1 MPNIT
6 MRQMLEAGVHFGHQ
20 TRYWDPKM
28 APYIFG
34 ARGKIHIINLE
45 KSLPML
51 LDSMNFISSVAAKR
65 GNIIFVGTKRAA
77 SKSIAEEAQR
87 CGMPYVSH
95 RWLGGMLT
103 NFRTIRQ
110 SIKRLRQIE
119 KMEEDGSFARLV
131 KKEVLQLTREQEKLE
146 RTLGGIKDM
155 KGLPDA
161 MFVVDVGHEDI
172 AVKEARK
179 LGIPVIAVV
188 DTNCSPNDIDYVI
201 PGNDDA
207 IRSIRLYTQLAA
219 DAVLEGRASVP
230 HIEETDEFVELD
242 EHGNPI
248 KRAAKDEKAAKKKV
262 AKKVVAKKAPQVAE
276 EAVEKIEAKAAE
288 VAEKVKAEVTEL
300 AEKVETAAAEVT
312 EKVKAEAVEVTGKA
326 KAEVTKV
333 VEKVK
338 VEAVEV
344 TEKVKVE
351 AAEVTGKA
359 KAEVT
364 KVVEKVKAE
373 AVEVTEKVKAE
384 AAEVTGKAKAEVTKV
399 VEKVKAEAVEVTEK
413 VKAEAAE
420 VTGKAKAEVAKVV
433 EKVKAEASKVAEKVE
448 TAAEEIKD
456 KVEAA
461 TPKKKA
467 TAKKKVAKKKTTKK
481 KVAKKVAE
489 D

>member
-1 MPNIT
+1 

-51 LDSMNFISSVAAKR
+51 VDAMNFIGKTASKR
-65 GNIIFVGTKRAA
+65 GNVIFVGTKRAA

-131 KKEVLQLTREQEKLE
+131 KKEVLQLTRERDKLE
-146 RTLGGIKDM
+146 KSLGGIKDM

-161 MFVVDVGHEDI
+161 MFVIDVGHEDI

-207 IRSIRLYTQLAA
+207 IRSIRDSFNSPVHPT
-219 DAVLEGRASVP
+219 GGRCHPGRSCSRAS
-230 HIEETDEFVELD
+230 HRR
-242 EHGNPI
+242 
-248 KRAAKDEKAAKKKV
+248 KR
-262 AKKVVAKKAPQVAE
+262 
-276 EAVEKIEAKAAE
+276 
-288 VAEKVKAEVTEL
+288 
-300 AEKVETAAAEVT
+300 
-312 EKVKAEAVEVTGKA
+312 
-326 KAEVTKV
+326 
-333 VEKVK
+333 
-338 VEAVEV
+338 
-344 TEKVKVE
+344 
-351 AAEVTGKA
+351 
-359 KAEVT
+359 
-364 KVVEKVKAE
+364 
-373 AVEVTEKVKAE
+373 
-384 AAEVTGKAKAEVTKV
+384 
-399 VEKVKAEAVEVTEK
+399 
-413 VKAEAAE
+413 
-420 VTGKAKAEVAKVV
+420 
-433 EKVKAEASKVAEKVE
+433 
-448 TAAEEIKD
+448 
-456 KVEAA
+456 
-461 TPKKKA
+461 
-467 TAKKKVAKKKTTKK
+467 
-481 KVAKKVAE
+481 
-489 D
+489 

>member
-51 LDSMNFISSVAAKR
+51 VDSMNFMGSIASKR
-65 GNIIFVGTKRAA
+65 GSVIFVGTKRAA
-77 SKSIAEEAQR
+77 AKSVAEEAQR

-110 SIKRLRQIE
+110 SIKRLSQIE
-119 KMEEDGSFARLV
+119 KMEEDGTFARLV
-131 KKEVLQLTREQEKLE
+131 KKEVLQLTRERDKLE
-146 RTLGGIKDM
+146 KTLGGIKEM
-155 KGLPDA
+155 KKLPDA
-161 MFVVDVGHEDI
+161 MFVLDVGHEDI

-188 DTNCSPNDIDYVI
+188 DTNCSPNNIDYVI

-219 DAVLEGRASVP
+219 DAILEGRASVP
-230 HIEETDEFVELD
+230 HIEDADEFVELD
-242 EHGNPI
+242 EYGNPV
-248 KRAAKDEKAAKKKV
+248 KRAAKAPKAKAEAAPKKKV
-262 AKKVVAKKAPQVAE
+262 AKKVVVKKAP
-276 EAVEKIEAKAAE
+276 AAADDSS
-288 VAEKVKAEVTEL
+288 VAEKVEAK
-300 AEKVETAAAEVT
+300 AAEVT
-312 EKVKAEAVEVTGKA
+312 EKVKAEV
-326 KAEVTKV
+326 AEVT
-333 VEKVK
+333 EK
-338 VEAVEV
+338 AAEV
-344 TEKVKVE
+344 TEKVKAEV
-351 AAEVTGKA
+351 AEVTEKVA
-359 KAEVT
+359 EVAEKVKAEATEVAEKVVAEVAEVAEKVKAEAP

-373 AVEVTEKVKAE
+373 VE
-384 AAEVTGKAKAEVTKV
+384 
-399 VEKVKAEAVEVTEK
+399 
-413 VKAEAAE
+413 
-420 VTGKAKAEVAKVV
+420 
-433 EKVKAEASKVAEKVE
+433 KVAEKVE
-448 TAAEEIKD
+448 AVVEEVAE
-456 KVEAA
+456 KVEPAA
-461 TPKKKA
+461 TKKKV
-467 TAKKKVAKKKTTKK
+467 AKKKVAKKKTTKK

>member
-1 MPNIT
+1 MANIT

-20 TRYWDPKM
+20 TRYWNPKM

-34 ARGKIHIINLE
+34 SRGKIHIINLE

-51 LDSMNFISSVAAKR
+51 VDSMNFIGSIAAKR
-65 GNIIFVGTKRAA
+65 GSVIFVGTKRAA

-119 KMEEDGSFARLV
+119 KMEEDGSFLRLV
-131 KKEVLQLTREQEKLE
+131 KKEVLQLTREHDKLE
-146 RTLGGIKDM
+146 KTLGGIKDM
-155 KGLPDA
+155 KNLPDA

-188 DTNCSPNDIDYVI
+188 DTNCSPNNIDYVI

-230 HIEETDEFVELD
+230 HIEDTDEFVELD

-248 KRAAKDEKAAKKKV
+248 KRAAKAPKTKAEKGSKKKV
-262 AKKVVAKKAPQVAE
+262 AKKVVVKKAPAVAVEVAE
-276 EAVEKIEAKAAE
+276 KAKAKTAEVAEKVIAEATGLTEKVKAEATEVAEKAKAKTTEVAKKVLAEASELTEKVTAEATEVAEKVITEATE
-288 VAEKVKAEVTEL
+288 VAEKVKAGATKL
-300 AEKVETAAAEVT
+300 TEKVKSEAGKAA
-312 EKVKAEAVEVTGKA
+312 EKVKAEAT
-326 KAEVTKV
+326 
-333 VEKVK
+333 
-338 VEAVEV
+338 
-344 TEKVKVE
+344 
-351 AAEVTGKA
+351 
-359 KAEVT
+359 
-364 KVVEKVKAE
+364 
-373 AVEVTEKVKAE
+373 
-384 AAEVTGKAKAEVTKV
+384 
-399 VEKVKAEAVEVTEK
+399 
-413 VKAEAAE
+413 
-420 VTGKAKAEVAKVV
+420 
-433 EKVKAEASKVAEKVE
+433 KVAEKVE
-448 TAAEEIKD
+448 TAAEELAE

-461 TPKKKA
+461 VPRKKA
-467 TAKKKVAKKKTTKK
+467 TAKKKVAKKKVTKK
-481 KVAKKVAE
+481 KVAQKKTSKKTVAKKAAE

>member
-1 MPNIT
+1 MANIT

-51 LDSMNFISSVAAKR
+51 VDSMNFIGNIASKR
-65 GNIIFVGTKRAA
+65 GSVIFVGTKRAA
-77 SKSIAEEAQR
+77 SKSIEEEAQR

-131 KKEVLQLTREQEKLE
+131 KKEVLQLTREQDKLE
-146 RTLGGIKDM
+146 KTLGGIKDM
-155 KGLPDA
+155 KNLPDA
-161 MFVVDVGHEDI
+161 MFVIDVGHEDI

-188 DTNCSPNDIDYVI
+188 DTNCSPNDVDYVI

-230 HIEETDEFVELD
+230 HIDDADEFVELD
-242 EHGNPI
+242 EYGNPV
-248 KRAAKDEKAAKKKV
+248 KRSAKAPKAKTDPAAKKKV
-262 AKKVVAKKAPQVAE
+262 AKKVVTKKAPVVAE
-276 EAVEKIEAKAAE
+276 VAEKAKAEVAEVVEKVEAKATEVVEKVKAEAAEVAEKVEAKATEVVEKVKAEATEIAEKAEAKAAE
-288 VAEKVKAEVTEL
+288 VAEKVEAKTTEVV
-300 AEKVETAAAEVT
+300 K
-312 EKVKAEAVEVTGKA
+312 KVKAKATEVAEKAEA
-326 KAEVTKV
+326 KAAEV
-333 VEKVK
+333 VEKV
-338 VEAVEV
+338 E
-344 TEKVKVE
+344 
-351 AAEVTGKA
+351 A
-359 KAEVT
+359 KAT
-364 KVVEKVKAE
+364 
-373 AVEVTEKVKAE
+373 
-384 AAEVTGKAKAEVTKV
+384 
-399 VEKVKAEAVEVTEK
+399 
-413 VKAEAAE
+413 
-420 VTGKAKAEVAKVV
+420 
-433 EKVKAEASKVAEKVE
+433 KVAEKVKAKVTE
-448 TAAEEIKD
+448 KAEAAVEEIAE

-461 TPKKKA
+461 AEKVAA

-481 KVAKKVAE
+481 TVAKKAAE

>member
-51 LDSMNFISSVAAKR
+51 VDSMNFIGGIAAKR
-65 GNIIFVGTKRAA
+65 GSIIFVGTKRAA
-77 SKSIAEEAQR
+77 SKAVTEEAQR

-131 KKEVLQLTREQEKLE
+131 KKEVLQLTRERDKLE
-146 RTLGGIKDM
+146 KTLGGIKDM
-155 KGLPDA
+155 KKLPDA
-161 MFVVDVGHEDI
+161 MFVLDVGHEDI

-188 DTNCSPNDIDYVI
+188 DTNCSPNNIDYVI

-219 DAVLEGRASVP
+219 DAILEGRASVP
-230 HIEETDEFVELD
+230 HIEDSDEFVELD

-248 KRAAKDEKAAKKKV
+248 KRAAKASKAKAQAAPKKKV
-262 AKKVVAKKAPQVAE
+262 AKKVVAKKAPEATKENTVAE
-276 EAVEKIEAKAAE
+276 VAEKVAAVATEVTEKVAEKAAEVKEDATEVAEKVAAVAAEVTEKVKEEVAEVAEKVAEKATEVKEEAAE
-288 VAEKVKAEVTEL
+288 VAEKVKAEVTEI
-300 AEKVETAAAEVT
+300 AEKVKAEVTDVTEKAKAEASDVAEKIAAKAAEVT
-312 EKVKAEAVEVTGKA
+312 EKVKAEA
-326 KAEVTKV
+326 
-333 VEKVK
+333 
-338 VEAVEV
+338 
-344 TEKVKVE
+344 
-351 AAEVTGKA
+351 
-359 KAEVT
+359 
-364 KVVEKVKAE
+364 
-373 AVEVTEKVKAE
+373 
-384 AAEVTGKAKAEVTKV
+384 
-399 VEKVKAEAVEVTEK
+399 
-413 VKAEAAE
+413 
-420 VTGKAKAEVAKVV
+420 AKVV
-433 EKVKAEASKVAEKVE
+433 EKVEAAVEEIAEKVE
-448 TAAEEIKD
+448 AA
-456 KVEAA
+456 A
-461 TPKKKA
+461 PKKKA
-467 TAKKKVAKKKTTKK
+467 ASKKKVAKKKTTKK
-481 KVAKKVAE
+481 KVAKKAAE

>member
-51 LDSMNFISSVAAKR
+51 LDSMNFIGGIAAKR

-146 RTLGGIKDM
+146 KTLGGIKDM

-161 MFVVDVGHEDI
+161 MFVIDVGHEDI

-188 DTNCSPNDIDYVI
+188 DTNCSPNDLDYVI

-219 DAVLEGRASVP
+219 DAILEGRASVP
-230 HIEETDEFVELD
+230 HIEDSDEFVELD
-242 EHGNPI
+242 EYGNPI
-248 KRAAKDEKAAKKKV
+248 KRAAKAPKAKADKAAPKTV
-262 AKKVVAKKAPQVAE
+262 AKKVVVKKAPEVA
-276 EAVEKIEAKAAE
+276 EKIEAKAAE
-288 VAEKVKAEVTEL
+288 VTEKVKA
-300 AEKVETAAAEVT
+300 KAAEVT
-312 EKVKAEAVEVTGKA
+312 EKVKAEVAEVTEKVEA
-326 KAEVTKV
+326 AAEELTEKVKAEVAEVAGKVKVEATKV
-333 VEKVK
+333 VEKAKADTAEVTEKVK
-338 VEAVEV
+338 TEASKVAEKVKAEATKVAEKAKADTAEV

-351 AAEVTGKA
+351 VSEVA
-359 KAEVT
+359 
-364 KVVEKVKAE
+364 EKVK
-373 AVEVTEKVKAE
+373 T
-384 AAEVTGKAKAEVTKV
+384 
-399 VEKVKAEAVEVTEK
+399 
-413 VKAEAAE
+413 
-420 VTGKAKAEVAKVV
+420 
-433 EKVKAEASKVAEKVE
+433 EASKVAEKVKAE
-448 TAAEEIKD
+448 AKKVVEKVEAAAEEIAE

-461 TPKKKA
+461 APKKKA
-467 TAKKKVAKKKTTKK
+467 AAKKKVAKKKTTKK
-481 KVAKKVAE
+481 KVAKKAAE

>member
-51 LDSMNFISSVAAKR
+51 IDSMNFIGKIASKR
-65 GNIIFVGTKRAA
+65 GSVIFVGTKRAA
-77 SKSIAEEAQR
+77 SKSVTEEAQR

-131 KKEVLQLTREQEKLE
+131 KKEVLQLTRERDKLE
-146 RTLGGIKDM
+146 KTLGGIKDM
-155 KGLPDA
+155 KNLPDA

-219 DAVLEGRASVP
+219 DAVLEGRAAVP
-230 HIEETDEFVELD
+230 HIDDSDEFVELD

-248 KRAAKDEKAAKKKV
+248 KREAKAPKAKANKAAPKKV
-262 AKKVVAKKAPQVAE
+262 AKKVVVKKAPEVAAKVEAVVEKVEAVVEKVEAAAE
-276 EAVEKIEAKAAE
+276 ELT
-288 VAEKVKAEVTEL
+288 EKVKAEVTEV
-300 AEKVETAAAEVT
+300 AEKVKTEAGKVVEKAKAEATEVTEKVKTEVTEVT
-312 EKVKAEAVEVTGKA
+312 EKVKAEVT
-326 KAEVTKV
+326 EVTK
-333 VEKVK
+333 
-338 VEAVEV
+338 
-344 TEKVKVE
+344 
-351 AAEVTGKA
+351 
-359 KAEVT
+359 
-364 KVVEKVKAE
+364 
-373 AVEVTEKVKAE
+373 KVKAE
-384 AAEVTGKAKAEVTKV
+384 AAKV
-399 VEKVKAEAVEVTEK
+399 VEKV
-413 VKAEAAE
+413 EAA
-420 VTGKAKAEVAKVV
+420 AE
-433 EKVKAEASKVAEKVE
+433 EIAEKVE
-448 TAAEEIKD
+448 A
-456 KVEAA
+456 VV
-461 TPKKKA
+461 PKKKA

-481 KVAKKVAE
+481 KVAKKAAE

>member
-51 LDSMNFISSVAAKR
+51 VDAMNFIGKTASKR
-65 GNIIFVGTKRAA
+65 GNVIFVGTKRAA

-131 KKEVLQLTREQEKLE
+131 KKEVLQLTRERDKLE
-146 RTLGGIKDM
+146 KSLGGIKDM

-161 MFVVDVGHEDI
+161 MFVIDVGHEDI

-219 DAVLEGRASVP
+219 DAILEGRAAVP
-230 HIEETDEFVELD
+230 HIDESDEFVELD
-242 EHGNPI
+242 EHGDPV
-248 KRAAKDEKAAKKKV
+248 KRSSKPEKAKASKKKV
-262 AKKVVAKKAPQVAE
+262 AKKVVTKKAP
-276 EAVEKIEAKAAE
+276 
-288 VAEKVKAEVTEL
+288 
-300 AEKVETAAAEVT
+300 AAAEAAPVAAA
-312 EKVKAEAVEVTGKA
+312 EAPEAEAEAAEAPVAEAVE
-326 KAEVTKV
+326 
-333 VEKVK
+333 
-338 VEAVEV
+338 
-344 TEKVKVE
+344 E
-351 AAEVTGKA
+351 AAEAPV
-359 KAEVT
+359 
-364 KVVEKVKAE
+364 AE
-373 AVEVTEKVKAE
+373 AVEEAAETPVAEAPEAAAEPAEASAEKAE
-384 AAEVTGKAKAEVTKV
+384 AAP
-399 VEKVKAEAVEVTEK
+399 EK
-413 VKAEAAE
+413 AAE
-420 VTGKAKAEVAKVV
+420 KAA
-433 EKVKAEASKVAEKVE
+433 
-448 TAAEEIKD
+448 
-456 KVEAA
+456 
-461 TPKKKA
+461 PKKKA
-467 TAKKKVAKKKTTKK
+467 AAKKVAKKKVAKKKTTKK
-481 KVAKKVAE
+481 KVAKKAAE

>member
-51 LDSMNFISSVAAKR
+51 VDSMNFIGGIAAKR

-77 SKSIAEEAQR
+77 SKAIAEEAQR

-146 RTLGGIKDM
+146 KTLGGIKDM

-161 MFVVDVGHEDI
+161 MFVIDVGHEDI

-219 DAVLEGRASVP
+219 DAILEGRASVP
-230 HIEETDEFVELD
+230 HIEDSDEFVELD
-242 EHGNPI
+242 EYGNPI
-248 KRAAKDEKAAKKKV
+248 KRAAKAPKAKDDKAAPKKV
-262 AKKVVAKKAPQVAE
+262 AKKVVVKKAPEVA
-276 EAVEKIEAKAAE
+276 EKIEAKATE
-288 VAEKVKAEVTEL
+288 VTEKVKA
-300 AEKVETAAAEVT
+300 KAAEVT
-312 EKVKAEAVEVTGKA
+312 EKVKAEVAEVTEKVEA
-326 KAEVTKV
+326 AAEELTEKVKTEVSEVAEKVKAEATKV
-333 VEKVK
+333 VEKAK
-338 VEAVEV
+338 ADTAEV
-344 TEKVKVE
+344 TEKVK
-351 AAEVTGKA
+351 T
-359 KAEVT
+359 
-364 KVVEKVKAE
+364 
-373 AVEVTEKVKAE
+373 
-384 AAEVTGKAKAEVTKV
+384 
-399 VEKVKAEAVEVTEK
+399 
-413 VKAEAAE
+413 
-420 VTGKAKAEVAKVV
+420 
-433 EKVKAEASKVAEKVE
+433 EASKVAEKVKAE
-448 TAAEEIKD
+448 ATKVVEKVEAAAEEIAE

-461 TPKKKA
+461 APKKKA
-467 TAKKKVAKKKTTKK
+467 AAKKKVAKKKTTKK
-481 KVAKKVAE
+481 KVAKKAAE

>member
-34 ARGKIHIINLE
+34 SRGKIHIINLE

-51 LDSMNFISSVAAKR
+51 VDSLNFISNIAAKR

-77 SKSIAEEAQR
+77 SKSIQEEATR

-131 KKEVLQLTREQEKLE
+131 KKEVLNLTRERDKLE
-146 RTLGGIKDM
+146 KSLGGIKDM
-155 KGLPDA
+155 KGLPDV

-188 DTNCSPNDIDYVI
+188 DTNCSPNDVDYVI

-230 HIEETDEFVELD
+230 HVDDNDEFIELD
-242 EHGNPI
+242 EHGVPV
-248 KRAAKDEKAAKKKV
+248 KRAEKAPKAEKKAAAVKKV
-262 AKKVVAKKAPQVAE
+262 AKKVVAKKAPAAADAPAEEKAAE
-276 EAVEKIEAKAAE
+276 EAPAKVAAVDAAAEKADKPAAKAAP
-288 VAEKVKAEVTEL
+288 AEKTED
-300 AEKVETAAAEVT
+300 ETT
-312 EKVKAEAVEVTGKA
+312 QEA
-326 KAEVTKV
+326 
-333 VEKVK
+333 
-338 VEAVEV
+338 
-344 TEKVKVE
+344 
-351 AAEVTGKA
+351 
-359 KAEVT
+359 
-364 KVVEKVKAE
+364 
-373 AVEVTEKVKAE
+373 
-384 AAEVTGKAKAEVTKV
+384 
-399 VEKVKAEAVEVTEK
+399 
-413 VKAEAAE
+413 
-420 VTGKAKAEVAKVV
+420 
-433 EKVKAEASKVAEKVE
+433 
-448 TAAEEIKD
+448 
-456 KVEAA
+456 
-461 TPKKKA
+461 PKKKA
-467 TAKKKVAKKKTTKK
+467 ASKKKVAKKKTTKK
-481 KVAKKVAE
+481 VVKKAAE

>member
-51 LDSMNFISSVAAKR
+51 VDSMNFIGGIASKR

-131 KKEVLQLTREQEKLE
+131 KKEVLQLTRERDKLE
-146 RTLGGIKDM
+146 KTLGGIKDM
-155 KGLPDA
+155 KNLPDA

-230 HIEETDEFVELD
+230 HIEESDEFVELD
-242 EHGNPI
+242 EHGNPV
-248 KRAAKDEKAAKKKV
+248 KREGKAAKAKADKAPKKKAAKKTV
-262 AKKVVAKKAPQVAE
+262 SKKAAVIAEVAE
-276 EAVEKIEAKAAE
+276 KAKAEVAEAVEKVEAKAVEVAEKVEAKAADVAEKVEAKATEVAEKVETKVAEVVEEAETKAAEVTEKAKAKATEVAEKVETKAAEVTEKAKAKVAE
-288 VAEKVKAEVTEL
+288 VAEKV
-300 AEKVETAAAEVT
+300 
-312 EKVKAEAVEVTGKA
+312 
-326 KAEVTKV
+326 
-333 VEKVK
+333 
-338 VEAVEV
+338 
-344 TEKVKVE
+344 E
-351 AAEVTGKA
+351 AAKP
-359 KAEVT
+359 K
-364 KVVEKVKAE
+364 K
-373 AVEVTEKVKAE
+373 
-384 AAEVTGKAKAEVTKV
+384 
-399 VEKVKAEAVEVTEK
+399 
-413 VKAEAAE
+413 
-420 VTGKAKAEVAKVV
+420 
-433 EKVKAEASKVAEKVE
+433 
-448 TAAEEIKD
+448 
-456 KVEAA
+456 AA
-461 TPKKKA
+461 T
-467 TAKKKVAKKKTTKK
+467 TKKKVAKKKTSKK
-481 KVAKKVAE
+481 TAAKKAT
-489 D
+489 DD

>member
-51 LDSMNFISSVAAKR
+51 VDAMNFIGKTASKR
-65 GNIIFVGTKRAA
+65 GNVIFVGTKRAA

-131 KKEVLQLTREQEKLE
+131 KKEVLQLTRERDKLE
-146 RTLGGIKDM
+146 KSLGGIKDM

-161 MFVVDVGHEDI
+161 MFVIDVGHEDI

-219 DAVLEGRASVP
+219 DAILEGRAAVP
-230 HIEETDEFVELD
+230 HIDESDEFVELD
-242 EHGNPI
+242 EHGDPV
-248 KRAAKDEKAAKKKV
+248 KRSSKPEKAKASKKKV
-262 AKKVVAKKAPQVAE
+262 AKKVVTKKAP
-276 EAVEKIEAKAAE
+276 
-288 VAEKVKAEVTEL
+288 
-300 AEKVETAAAEVT
+300 AAAEAAPVAAA
-312 EKVKAEAVEVTGKA
+312 EAPEAEAEAAEAPVAEAVE
-326 KAEVTKV
+326 
-333 VEKVK
+333 
-338 VEAVEV
+338 
-344 TEKVKVE
+344 E
-351 AAEVTGKA
+351 AAEAPV
-359 KAEVT
+359 
-364 KVVEKVKAE
+364 AE
-373 AVEVTEKVKAE
+373 AVEEAAETPVAEAPEAAAEPAEASAEKAE
-384 AAEVTGKAKAEVTKV
+384 AAP
-399 VEKVKAEAVEVTEK
+399 EK
-413 VKAEAAE
+413 AAE
-420 VTGKAKAEVAKVV
+420 KAA
-433 EKVKAEASKVAEKVE
+433 
-448 TAAEEIKD
+448 
-456 KVEAA
+456 
-461 TPKKKA
+461 PKKKA
-467 TAKKKVAKKKTTKK
+467 AAKKKVAKKKVAKKKTAKK
-481 KVAKKVAE
+481 KVAKKAAE